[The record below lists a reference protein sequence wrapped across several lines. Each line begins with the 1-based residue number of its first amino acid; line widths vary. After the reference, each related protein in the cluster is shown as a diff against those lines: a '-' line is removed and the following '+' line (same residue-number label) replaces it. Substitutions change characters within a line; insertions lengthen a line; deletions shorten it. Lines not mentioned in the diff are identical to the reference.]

1 MLSEN
6 TLPLL
11 ILLAV
16 VVLVILV
23 ILMFLARK
31 RMSLEESAPATM
43 NAVSDAR
50 IEQGEFQA
58 SLIGEQIE
66 EMVRER
72 LAKDPTTEEV
82 TFDLGTAEDGS
93 LEIWIDGKRYVSVAE
108 IPDDRIRAAVEQAV
122 EEFNR

>member
-11 ILLAV
+11 ILSAV

-23 ILMFLARK
+23 ALMFLAR
-31 RMSLEESAPATM
+31 RRLSVDETSPSAM
-43 NAVSDAR
+43 KAVSEAR
-50 IEQGEFQA
+50 IEQGEYRA

-72 LAKDPTTEEV
+72 LAKDPATEKV
-82 TFDLGTAEDGS
+82 AFDFGTAEDGS
-93 LEIWIDGKRYVSVAE
+93 LEIWIAGKRYVSVAE
-108 IPDDRIRAAVEQAV
+108 IPDERIRAAVEQAV